1 MIIDLAFIWIVVAI
15 SFFPVS
21 DSVWILN
28 GAAVIK
34 VLLALI
40 VGGLGIYVALTHGV
54 ANPMEPKSFLPS
66 LDVSSLSVVSVIIFN
81 CLGFEVVCNFA
92 KDMENPKKQIPQ
104 AIIAGGLAIAVVYIF
119 TAFGIGTAI
128 PTKEISS
135 SAGLVDS
142 VQMLLSK
149 ITESPLTW
157 FVTLVA
163 ILFLLTLFGNM
174 VSWSLGVNSVAQ
186 LAAKNNDM
194 PKVFAIE
201 SKKNGMPVGEA
212 IMNGIVASVVVLLA
226 PIIPNQD
233 LFWCFFALNMVMFL
247 LSYVPLFTAFL
258 KLRKIDQTERVFRVP
273 GGPVLTKLMAIIPM
287 ILVVVSLIFLAIPMD
302 TSKETLEAV
311 LPITIGAVVFIAIGE
326 IIAAIKGREES
337 TAE

>member
-1 MIIDLAFIWIVVAI
+1 MPSLIIELAFIWIVVAI

-40 VGGLGIYVALTHGV
+40 V
-54 ANPMEPKSFLPS
+54 
-66 LDVSSLSVVSVIIFN
+66 
-81 CLGFEVVCNFA
+81 
-92 KDMENPKKQIPQ
+92 
-104 AIIAGGLAIAVVYIF
+104 GGLAIAVVYIF

-142 VQMLLSK
+142 VQMLLSR

-157 FVTLVA
+157 FVSLVA

-186 LAAKNNDM
+186 LAA
-194 PKVFAIE
+194 
-201 SKKNGMPVGEA
+201 
-212 IMNGIVASVVVLLA
+212 
-226 PIIPNQD
+226 
-233 LFWCFFALNMVMFL
+233 
-247 LSYVPLFTAFL
+247 
-258 KLRKIDQTERVFRVP
+258 
-273 GGPVLTKLMAIIPM
+273 
-287 ILVVVSLIFLAIPMD
+287 
-302 TSKETLEAV
+302 
-311 LPITIGAVVFIAIGE
+311 
-326 IIAAIKGREES
+326 IKGREES

>member
-1 MIIDLAFIWIVVAI
+1 
-15 SFFPVS
+15 
-21 DSVWILN
+21 
-28 GAAVIK
+28 
-34 VLLALI
+34 
-40 VGGLGIYVALTHGV
+40 
-54 ANPMEPKSFLPS
+54 MEAKTFLPS
-66 LDVSSLSVVSVIIFN
+66 FDVGSLSVISVIIFN

-104 AIIAGGLAIAVVYIF
+104 AIIAGGLAIAVIYIF

-157 FVTLVA
+157 FVSLVA

-174 VSWSLGVNSVAQ
+174 VSWSLGVSSVAQ

-201 SKKNGMPVGEA
+201 SKKNGMPVGAA
-212 IMNGIVASVVVLLA
+212 IMNGIVASVVVILA

-247 LSYVPLFTAFL
+247 LSYIPLFTAFL

-273 GGPVLTKLMAIIPM
+273 GGPVLTKLIAIIPM
-287 ILVVVSLIFLAIPMD
+287 VLVIISLVFLAIPMD
-302 TSKETLEAV
+302 MSKETLEAV
-311 LPITIGAVVFIAIGE
+311 LPITIGTVVFIAIGE
-326 IIAAIKGREES
+326 IIAAIKGRQES